1 MVGALCRGWSSGLVS
16 LATALVATAGCNTRH
31 ESPATA
37 ASAHSVALPTS
48 AVPNPAPSPQ
58 AAPSANAARAEP
70 SPALVAKAKDLTHKF
85 IVLDGHVDLPWRL
98 DESRD
103 QDGSISE
110 DVSHR
115 TPKGDFDWERAR
127 EGGLSAP
134 FMSIYVPSKYENA
147 GAKKIA
153 DRLIDMVTGF
163 AQKWPDKFALAKSP
177 SEVRTNFAAGKVSLA
192 MGMENGSPI
201 EHDLANVR
209 HFHERGIRYI
219 TLTHSK
225 DNHIS
230 DSSYDEKHTHKGL
243 SDFGKQVVAEM
254 NRLGI
259 MVDVAHV
266 ADDTFWQVMDLSKVP
281 VIASHSSCRH
291 FTPGF
296 QRNVSDDMLQ
306 ALAKHKGVIQIN
318 FGSGFIDAQ
327 AQKQQDEMRKE
338 VETILKSKGLDFGDA
353 KAKPIL
359 AEFRA
364 SHPHRFA
371 TVEQVADHIDHVRK
385 LVGID
390 HVGLGSDFDGVG
402 DSLPSGLKDVSQYP
416 NLVRVLL
423 ERRYS
428 EQDIEKVC
436 SGNVLRV
443 WQAVEDFARTAAP
456 PK

>member
-423 ERRYS
+423 ERGYS

>member
-1 MVGALCRGWSSGLVS
+1 
-16 LATALVATAGCNTRH
+16 
-31 ESPATA
+31 
-37 ASAHSVALPTS
+37 
-48 AVPNPAPSPQ
+48 
-58 AAPSANAARAEP
+58 
-70 SPALVAKAKDLTHKF
+70 
-85 IVLDGHVDLPWRL
+85 
-98 DESRD
+98 
-103 QDGSISE
+103 
-110 DVSHR
+110 
-115 TPKGDFDWERAR
+115 
-127 EGGLSAP
+127 
-134 FMSIYVPSKYENA
+134 
-147 GAKKIA
+147 
-153 DRLIDMVTGF
+153 
-163 AQKWPDKFALAKSP
+163 
-177 SEVRTNFAAGKVSLA
+177 
-192 MGMENGSPI
+192 
-201 EHDLANVR
+201 
-209 HFHERGIRYI
+209 
-219 TLTHSK
+219 
-225 DNHIS
+225 
-230 DSSYDEKHTHKGL
+230 
-243 SDFGKQVVAEM
+243 
-254 NRLGI
+254 
-259 MVDVAHV
+259 
-266 ADDTFWQVMDLSKVP
+266 MDLSKVP

-364 SHPHRFA
+364 SHPRRFA

-423 ERRYS
+423 ERGYS

>member
-1 MVGALCRGWSSGLVS
+1 
-16 LATALVATAGCNTRH
+16 LVAALAASSGCNTQR

-37 ASAHSVALPTS
+37 ASAHSVAVPATAPPTG
-48 AVPNPAPSPQ
+48 N
-58 AAPSANAARAEP
+58 AAPAAEPARAAASAEP
-70 SPALVAKAKDLTHKF
+70 SPALVAKAKELTHKY
-85 IVLDGHVDLPWRL
+85 IVLDGHVDVPWRL

-103 QDGSISE
+103 KDGSISE

-115 TPKGDFDWERAR
+115 TAKGDFDWERAR
-127 EGGLSAP
+127 EGGLTAP
-134 FMSIYVPSKYENA
+134 FMSIYVPAKFEDA

-153 DRLIDMVTGF
+153 EKLIDMVTGF
-163 AQKWPDKFALAKSP
+163 AQKWPDKFALAKNP
-177 SEVRTNFAAGKVSLA
+177 SEVRANFAAGKISLA

-209 HFHERGIRYI
+209 YFRDRGIRYI

-230 DSSYDEKHTHKGL
+230 DSSFDDKHTHKGL
-243 SDFGKQVVAEM
+243 SEFGKKVVAEM
-254 NRLGI
+254 NRVGI

-266 ADDTFWQVMDLSKVP
+266 SDDTFWQVMELSKVP
-281 VIASHSSCRH
+281 VIASHSSCRY
-291 FTPGF
+291 FTPGY
-296 QRNVSDDMLQ
+296 QRNMSDEMIQ

-327 AQKQQDEMRKE
+327 AQKQQDAMRKE
-338 VETILKSKGLDFGDA
+338 VEAILKGKGLDFTDE

-359 AEFRA
+359 AEYRA
-364 SHPHRFA
+364 SHPRRFA
-371 TVEQVADHIDHVRK
+371 TVEQVADHIEHVRK

-423 ERRYS
+423 ERGFS

-443 WQAVEDFARTAAP
+443 WQATEDYARAAGP
-456 PK
+456 AK